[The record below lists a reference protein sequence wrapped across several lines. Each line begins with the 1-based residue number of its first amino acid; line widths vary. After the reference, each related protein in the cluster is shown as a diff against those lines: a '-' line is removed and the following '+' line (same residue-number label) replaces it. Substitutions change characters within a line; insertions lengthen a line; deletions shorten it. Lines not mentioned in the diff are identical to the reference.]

1 KGDRGPIWVGFLAS
15 FYKDFGLQC
24 HWPVEGHLHQFDG
37 TPPSLPSVIIH
48 CREMPIWRDYGSNGG
63 RAGRNGGRRS
73 EGWRFGFCSA
83 HASSTS

>member
-24 HWPVEGHLHQFDG
+24 HWPVSRK
-37 TPPSLPSVIIH
+37 PPSIRPDTSMPSVITH